1 MPTILRMKGYHFFFF
16 SIERNEPIHIHLEKT
31 DSYAKFWL
39 KPIGVAVDYGF
50 NSKQLREI
58 SKIIDEK
65 YYIIIIKWNEY
76 FSK

>member
-1 MPTILRMKGYHFFFF
+1 MPTILRVKGYRFFFF
-16 SIERNEPIHIHLEKT
+16 SNERNEPIHIHVEKT

-58 SKIIDEK
+58 SEIIDEN
-65 YYIIIIKWNEY
+65 YDIIIIKWNEY